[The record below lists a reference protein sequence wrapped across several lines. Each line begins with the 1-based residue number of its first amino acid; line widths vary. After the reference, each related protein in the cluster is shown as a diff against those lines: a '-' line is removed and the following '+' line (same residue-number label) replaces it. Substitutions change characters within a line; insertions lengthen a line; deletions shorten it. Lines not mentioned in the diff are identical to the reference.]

1 MSERLPVSGSSEK
14 KAMRFSWSAAAIL
27 SFPMA
32 FLYVG
37 YAMGFEDFRLM
48 TYRNP
53 AVVIFTLLYL
63 FLVSHGAN
71 RLDRPASRESR
82 LWAGMLADDCAL
94 LMLLSADEL
103 LRPVADSGAASGSG
117 LLDAV
122 PNPHLNPQP
131 EQRQLSV

>member
-1 MSERLPVSGSSEK
+1 MSESRPVSGATEK
-14 KAMRFSWSAAAIL
+14 TAMRFSWSAAAIL

-48 TYRNP
+48 TYRNL

-82 LWAGMLADDCAL
+82 LWAGCLLTTAL
-94 LMLLSADEL
+94 SLCFY
-103 LRPVADSGAASGSG
+103 
-117 LLDAV
+117 
-122 PNPHLNPQP
+122 QP
-131 EQRQLSV
+131 TSFFAL